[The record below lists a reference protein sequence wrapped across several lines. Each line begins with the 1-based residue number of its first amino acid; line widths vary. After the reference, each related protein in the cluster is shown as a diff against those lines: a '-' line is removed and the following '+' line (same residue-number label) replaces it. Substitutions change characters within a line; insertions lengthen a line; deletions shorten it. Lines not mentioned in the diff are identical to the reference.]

1 MQSEILK
8 SVILPF
14 TTQLENIDINNIFKD
29 TENLEL
35 ITNKNIINN
44 NINNINNNGKLRFP
58 KLEKMFYNCMKII
71 FYLDY
76 AIRNVEDRNY
86 DDIKPGN
93 KEVNNSGTLSMV
105 SKSRL
110 TKKKRKKNKDNSISE
125 ESKEV
130 FNFIEETNSAIEIEK
145 YNYKYRLLCIKF
157 YAINFLTNLNNISNE
172 LFELLDTWIIDSVHY
187 QNQMMN
193 KLLERLSKI
202 VDNTNLKI
210 VWDFELDKY
219 TLMKTKK
226 FEFPEPY
233 NSFLED
239 DNENDNR
246 EIKYGKYIPILISLY
261 NDINNFSLQNEVID
275 KNVLI
280 EILFKKDIAA
290 IELKNTPIYKVNF
303 HMYQK
308 LIDLMIIKNKNYI
321 RKDLLNINHIF
332 AILLLLP
339 FPIINDKN
347 IEDLKNKAQDKL
359 ISKCYL
365 KENDFKDLELW
376 FERNKILKNDDEDD
390 YGSNNLNLIKN
401 FLCLLFNKNG
411 NINFEDFLNVVSLNI
426 LVENNEAFEK
436 NKYKFYKDLFF

>member
-1 MQSEILK
+1 
-8 SVILPF
+8 
-14 TTQLENIDINNIFKD
+14 
-29 TENLEL
+29 
-35 ITNKNIINN
+35 
-44 NINNINNNGKLRFP
+44 
-58 KLEKMFYNCMKII
+58 
-71 FYLDY
+71 
-76 AIRNVEDRNY
+76 
-86 DDIKPGN
+86 
-93 KEVNNSGTLSMV
+93 
-105 SKSRL
+105 
-110 TKKKRKKNKDNSISE
+110 
-125 ESKEV
+125 
-130 FNFIEETNSAIEIEK
+130 
-145 YNYKYRLLCIKF
+145 
-157 YAINFLTNLNNISNE
+157 
-172 LFELLDTWIIDSVHY
+172 
-187 QNQMMN
+187 MN

-210 VWDFELDKY
+210 IWDFELDKY

-239 DNENDNR
+239 DNEIDNR

-261 NDINNFSLQNEVID
+261 NDINNFTLQNEFID

-280 EILFKKDIAA
+280 DILFKKDIAA

-308 LIDLMIIKNKNYI
+308 MIDLMIIKNKNYI

-339 FPIINDKN
+339 FPIINEKN
-347 IEDLKNKAQDKL
+347 IEDLKNKAKDKL

-365 KENDFKDLELW
+365 KENDFKELELW
-376 FERNKILKNDDEDD
+376 FEKNKILKNDDEDD
-390 YGSNNLNLIKN
+390 YGSNNVNLIKN
-401 FLCLLFNKNG
+401 FLCLLFNKDG

-426 LVENNEAFEK
+426 LEENNESFEK

>member
-1 MQSEILK
+1 
-8 SVILPF
+8 
-14 TTQLENIDINNIFKD
+14 
-29 TENLEL
+29 
-35 ITNKNIINN
+35 
-44 NINNINNNGKLRFP
+44 
-58 KLEKMFYNCMKII
+58 MKII

-76 AIRNVEDRNY
+76 AIRKVEDRNNEE
-86 DDIKPGN
+86 IKPGN

-125 ESKEV
+125 ESKEA

-210 VWDFELDKY
+210 IWDFELDKY

-239 DNENDNR
+239 DNEIDNR

-261 NDINNFSLQNEVID
+261 NDINNFTLQNEFID

-308 LIDLMIIKNKNYI
+308 MIDLMIIKNKNYI

-332 AILLLLP
+332 TILLLLP
-339 FPIINDKN
+339 FSIINEKN
-347 IEDLKNKAQDKL
+347 IVDLKNKAKDKL

-365 KENDFKDLELW
+365 KENDFKELELW

-390 YGSNNLNLIKN
+390 YGSNNVNLIKN
-401 FLCLLFNKNG
+401 FLCLLFNKDG

-426 LVENNEAFEK
+426 LKENNESFEK